1 MKKGIINLSF
11 EHINQLIIDKKWQSI
26 AFQIESSLFN
36 QDVDE
41 VTLIEHFEKI
51 PTEFRNKQ
59 CFNLNRRLWKNALKI
74 GKIKLAKN
82 YAQSAID
89 HLVKLKRF
97 PYLENFLEELKS
109 EGLTKFNINPFEIS
123 LMNGNCSLEKIN
135 INEHWENLHTHPEKW
150 KSDKNFLQQY
160 LLSEDG
166 WEIDHWKL
174 VYEFILNFHFDQA
187 LLLNLLARAEEL
199 NKHTHVTKIS
209 SFLVSKKIKLPSKK
223 PSSESRL
230 VEKKFTENLK
240 VNYDDLALEI
250 ISSGQQLSHEEQ
262 HKVMLTLRDLSEK
275 ELKAKGKEMI
285 VAFGLL
291 GMEEVV
297 GYLHEKVVPLVD
309 DVRTRASISFVYVQS
324 LFEKES
330 YHKMIDVIDEVVAN
344 EPLLIDEIIAFEY
357 LKAEALLKT
366 NKKKLAQALFSRIK
380 KQNPHYR
387 LVGQRL
393 KESEAS

>member
-1 MKKGIINLSF
+1 LSF

-26 AFQIESSLFN
+26 AFQIESSLHDQN
-36 QDVDE
+36 VDE
-41 VTLIEHFEKI
+41 ETLIEHFEKI
-51 PTEFRNKQ
+51 PTEFRNEHCFQINKQ
-59 CFNLNRRLWKNALKI
+59 LWKHALKI

-89 HLVKLKRF
+89 HLIKLKRF
-97 PYLENFLEELKS
+97 PYLEKFLEELKN
-109 EGLTKFNINPFEIS
+109 EGLSKVKINPCEIS
-123 LMNGNCSLEKIN
+123 LMKGNCSLEKIN
-135 INEHWENLHTHPEKW
+135 IGENWDKLHMHPEKW
-150 KSDKNFLQQY
+150 KSDKDFLQQF
-160 LLSEDG
+160 LLSEDD
-166 WEIDHWKL
+166 WEIEHWKL
-174 VYEFILNFHFDQA
+174 VYEFILNFHFDQGI
-187 LLLNLLARAEEL
+187 LLNLLTRAEEL
-199 NKHTHVTKIS
+199 NKHTHASKIS
-209 SFLVSKKIKLPSKK
+209 SFLTSKKIKIHSKK
-223 PSSESRL
+223 PAIESKSI
-230 VEKKFTENLK
+230 EKKFTENLK

-250 ISSGQQLSHEEQ
+250 ISSGQQLTHEEQ
-262 HKVMLTLRDLSEK
+262 HKVLLTMRDLSAK

-297 GYLHEKVVPLVD
+297 GYLHEKVIPLLD

-330 YHKMIDVIDEVVAN
+330 YHKMIDVIDEVIAN
-344 EPLLIDEIIAFEY
+344 EPLLNDEIIAFEY

-366 NKKKLAQALFSRIK
+366 NRKKLAQELFSRIK

-393 KESEAS
+393 KESEAF